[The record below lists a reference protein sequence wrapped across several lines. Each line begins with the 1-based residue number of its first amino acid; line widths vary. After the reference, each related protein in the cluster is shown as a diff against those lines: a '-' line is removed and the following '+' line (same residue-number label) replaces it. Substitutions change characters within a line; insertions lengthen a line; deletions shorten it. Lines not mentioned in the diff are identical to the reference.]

1 MGSVLLHVT
10 DGSVDRPH
18 AGSKVGWERVDWPV
32 MKLYLDTANVAEI
45 RELSWLIDGVT
56 TNPSL
61 VAKERRPFHD
71 VLREICGIVR
81 GPVSAEVVSLDREGM
96 VREARELA
104 RVAANVVV
112 KVPLT
117 EPGMQAV
124 QVLSREGVATNVT
137 LVFSA
142 NQALL
147 AAKCGATYVSP
158 FVGRIDDAGGDGM
171 ALVEEILAVY
181 GHYRFPTEVIVASVR
196 HPGHV
201 LAAALL
207 GAHIATVP
215 YDVVKKLFGHPL
227 TDVGIARFLKDWQ
240 QVPKV

>member
-1 MGSVLLHVT
+1 
-10 DGSVDRPH
+10 
-18 AGSKVGWERVDWPV
+18 

-45 RELSWLIDGVT
+45 RELAWLVDGVT

-61 VAKERRPFHD
+61 VAREGRPFAD
-71 VLREICGIVR
+71 VLREICALVR
-81 GPVSAEVVSLDREGM
+81 GPVSAEVVALDTAGM

-104 RVAANVVV
+104 RVAPSVVI
-112 KVPLT
+112 KIPLT
-117 EPGMQAV
+117 EAGLQAV
-124 QVLSREGVATNVT
+124 QALSRDGIKTNVT

-142 NQALL
+142 SQALL

-171 ALVEEILAVY
+171 GLVAEILPI
-181 GHYRFPTEVIVASVR
+181 YRNYAFPTEVIVASVR

-201 LAAALL
+201 LQAALL

-215 YDVVKKLFGHPL
+215 YEVLKKLFGHPL
-227 TDVGIARFLKDWQ
+227 TDAGIARFLKDWQ
-240 QVPKV
+240 QVPKA